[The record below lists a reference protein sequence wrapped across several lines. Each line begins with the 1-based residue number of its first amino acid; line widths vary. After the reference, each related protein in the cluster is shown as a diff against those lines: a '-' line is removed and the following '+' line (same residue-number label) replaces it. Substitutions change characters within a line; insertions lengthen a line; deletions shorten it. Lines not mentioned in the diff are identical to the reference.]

1 MQINKPV
8 SNKALLKVL
17 NNYKVFIS
25 TSKFEGN
32 PKAILEAMGSGCIVV
47 ARKSENIKEIIS
59 HNVNGFLIN
68 DENEL
73 RKIVNKIMKDEIDYE
88 KISKNAIDFIL
99 NHNSLDKFIM
109 DEFKEYEKLNS
120 S

>member
-1 MQINKPV
+1 
-8 SNKALLKVL
+8 
-17 NNYKVFIS
+17 
-25 TSKFEGN
+25 
-32 PKAILEAMGSGCIVV
+32 MGSGCIVV

-88 KISKNAIDFIL
+88 KISKNAIDFVL